1 MLGPP
6 FLLIIFVSVL
16 LCKRG
21 ATEKLGGMELRG
33 VFYLFCVWTD
43 PPNFSWNP
51 FSLRVTPYLRATRGT
66 FFLS

>member
-33 VFYLFCVWTD
+33 VFISSVSINNSKL
-43 PPNFSWNP
+43 
-51 FSLRVTPYLRATRGT
+51 LM
-66 FFLS
+66 